1 MRLASI
7 RPDQAIKIGCPACVP
22 VSTAGTQAQKAP
34 NELNFDDQRRALD
47 WPWTAWKASKWG
59 FCLAGMKCPT
69 ARRLSK

>member
-1 MRLASI
+1 MRLTSI
-7 RPDQAIKIGCPACVP
+7 RPDQAIKIGCPDCVP
-22 VSTAGTQAQKAP
+22 VSTAGTQAQKAL